1 MPFRPDF
8 YRKLTIMARTGRPS
22 KYNDIAP
29 LLVQKISEGYSRVAA
44 CKVVGIDRETFYL
57 WEKKYPDFLDNV
69 KRAELDFKQ
78 SLVTDLKLSLWQRA
92 KGIEWEEVRQEMKAD
107 KYGSPKPMKQ
117 IRTKRYTPP
126 DSTAL
131 IFALKKLCPDEFG
144 DNPESASGEPLDIL
158 SLDIERFK
166 QGMFGFICEN
176 GRHMHVKQ
184 REALLDLT
192 DKDSREVFYGGAA
205 GGAKSWTGAA
215 WLTFCSLAY
224 PGTRWFVGR
233 SRLNDLREGTKI
245 TFAKVFNAY
254 GIDSNQVTYNGQ
266 DNFYKFANGS
276 TITFLEMRY
285 LPSDP
290 LYERYGSKEFTG
302 GWIEEAGEVPS
313 MAFEVAR
320 SRVGRHLNDHYGLPP
335 VLFITANPKRNW
347 LYSRYYQGY
356 IKGELPYGVR
366 VVLSGVDDNPFI
378 ESVYKENLEK
388 LTDQVTKDRLLYGKW
403 DYDTNP
409 YALIDKLAYD
419 DLFRAEVA
427 DDTGATYITADIAR
441 QGSDRAVILVWR
453 GHTVIDMRVLPKS
466 GIDELAGLIKSLMKR
481 YQVPS
486 YRVVADEDGV
496 GGGVVDICKIRG
508 FNNGGKVWNN
518 ENYANLKTQCA
529 YKTASDINDGL
540 YGFRCDIDENTKE
553 QIRQELE
560 QLQNAAPDKDGKL
573 TIKKKEDI
581 KRDIGRSPD
590 FSDAIIMRKYF
601 DLFREQNDRAKAVI
615 NDYPV

>member
-1 MPFRPDF
+1 MTRLADVNTELF
-8 YRKLTIMARTGRPS
+8 
-22 KYNDIAP
+22 
-29 LLVQKISEGYSRVAA
+29 
-44 CKVVGIDRETFYL
+44 
-57 WEKKYPDFLDNV
+57 
-69 KRAELDFKQ
+69 KR
-78 SLVTDLKLSLWQRA
+78 
-92 KGIEWEEVRQEMKAD
+92 
-107 KYGSPKPMKQ
+107 
-117 IRTKRYTPP
+117 
-126 DSTAL
+126 
-131 IFALKKLCPDEFG
+131 
-144 DNPESASGEPLDIL
+144 
-158 SLDIERFK
+158 
-166 QGMFGFICEN
+166 GMYGFIYRLD
-176 GRHMHVKQ
+176 GKIHTRQ
-184 REALLDLT
+184 AEALECLSSL
-192 DKDSREVFYGGAA
+192 DSREVFFGGAA

-233 SRLNDLREGTKI
+233 NRLNDLREGTRV

-254 GIDSNQVTYNGQ
+254 AVTSKDVVYNGQ
-266 DNFYKFANGS
+266 DNFYRFRNGS
-276 TITFLEMRY
+276 TISFIEMRY
-285 LPSDP
+285 FPSDP

-313 MAFEVAR
+313 KAFEVAR
-320 SRVGRHLNDHYGLPP
+320 SRVGRHMNDYYHLPP
-335 VLFITANPKRNW
+335 VIFITANPKRNW
-347 LYSRYYQGY
+347 LYSRYYLGY
-356 IKGELPYGVR
+356 VKGGLPDGVK

-419 DLFRAEVA
+419 SLFRGEVA
-427 DDTGATYITADIAR
+427 DNSGATYITADIAR
-441 QGSDRAVILVWR
+441 QGSDKAVILVWR

-529 YKTASDINDGL
+529 YKTANDINDGL
-540 YGFRCDIDENTKE
+540 YGFACGLDEDTKE

>member
-1 MPFRPDF
+1 
-8 YRKLTIMARTGRPS
+8 MARRS
-22 KYNDIAP
+22 KYREEYHLPWIRGLTRRGYTLDEIANDI
-29 LLVQKISEGYSRVAA
+29 GVAA
-44 CKVVGIDRETFYL
+44 STV
-57 WEKKYPDFLDNV
+57 KKWVHDFPELSDAVKKARALPDIEIEDALYN
-69 KRAELDFKQ
+69 
-78 SLVTDLKLSLWQRA
+78 RA
-92 KGIEWEEVRQEMKAD
+92 KGYKRTTTKTTIQACEDGSSKQTKVEVFED
-107 KYGSPKPMKQ
+107 VV
-117 IRTKRYTPP
+117 PP
-126 DSTAL
+126 DTTAC
-131 IFALKKLCPDEFG
+131 IFWLKNRDRERWRDRQTTELTGKDGKDLL
-144 DNPESASGEPLDIL
+144 PEAASGEPLDIL

-254 GIDSNQVTYNGQ
+254 GIDSNQVAYNGQ

-313 MAFEVAR
+313 MAFEVVR
-320 SRVGRHLNDHYGLPP
+320 SRVGRHMNDHYGLPP

-347 LYSRYYQGY
+347 LYSRYYLGY
-356 IKGELPYGVR
+356 VKGGLPDGVR

-508 FNNGGKVWNN
+508 FSNGGKVWNN

-540 YGFRCDIDENTKE
+540 YGFRCELDENTKE
-553 QIRQELE
+553 QVRQELE

-601 DLFREQNDRAKAVI
+601 DLFREQNDKAKAVI